1 MSARTITF
9 GPFLLDPDQGTLFRG
24 GELVPLG
31 QKAALLLAALVTNPG
46 QVRTKAELMDAA
58 WPGTTVEES
67 NLSVQIASLR
77 KLLGPLPG
85 GGEWIA
91 TIPRVGYRFVSQPE
105 AATATPEAR
114 SEPVIPSLAVLP
126 FQNMSGDPE

>member
-1 MSARTITF
+1 MSERTVAF

-31 QKAALLLAALVTNPG
+31 QKAALLLAALVTSPG

-58 WPGTTVEES
+58 WPGTTFEES

-77 KLLGPLPG
+77 KLLGSSPG

-91 TIPRVGYRFVSQPE
+91 TIPRVGYRFVSASRKRRPLRRMH
-105 AATATPEAR
+105 A
-114 SEPVIPSLAVLP
+114 PSR
-126 FQNMSGDPE
+126 

>member
-31 QKAALLLAALVTNPG
+31 QKAVLLLAALVTSPG

-77 KLLGPLPG
+77 KHLGSSPG

-91 TIPRVGYRFVSQPE
+91 TIPRVGYRFVSASRKRRPLRRMH
-105 AATATPEAR
+105 A
-114 SEPVIPSLAVLP
+114 PSR
-126 FQNMSGDPE
+126 